1 MGMEERVRYFLG
13 MSWRCSGQGEWVT
26 KVRVIE
32 VIQGRWSDVQERVV
46 YVETIEVV
54 FGLGGNDG
62 GRRM

>member
-1 MGMEERVRYFLG
+1 M
-13 MSWRCSGQGEWVT
+13 T